1 MFREV
6 AQVGRDLGALRPVL
20 GSLVPSRV
28 AFLFDR
34 ESDWAQKASAGP
46 CDAVKQHYFDTAIR
60 HYRPYWKRGIPVDVL
75 NGDASLDGYDLVI
88 APNLFMLRDGFAE
101 RVERFVEA
109 GGTFVA
115 TWLTGVVGPTNLC
128 FRGGFPGPL
137 RKVLGVWAEETDY
150 LYDDERNSIECAAG
164 NALGLQGSFGTGT
177 VCEVVHPEGAAVAA
191 TYGRDFYAGSPAL
204 TVNRFGKGEAWY
216 LATWGDDAFLDAFH
230 AALAA
235 RRQDAMEM
243 LP

>member
-1 MFREV
+1 M
-6 AQVGRDLGALRPVL
+6 
-20 GSLVPSRV
+20 
-28 AFLFDR
+28 
-34 ESDWAQKASAGP
+34 
-46 CDAVKQHYFDTAIR
+46 
-60 HYRPYWKRGIPVDVL
+60 
-75 NGDASLDGYDLVI
+75 
-88 APNLFMLRDGFAE
+88 
-101 RVERFVEA
+101 
-109 GGTFVA
+109 
-115 TWLTGVVGPTNLC
+115 
-128 FRGGFPGPL
+128 
-137 RKVLGVWAEETDY
+137 LGVWAEETDY

-235 RRQDAMEM
+235 RRGLRRALEADLPEGVCANVRENDAGERFVFVTNFASGPRAVDLGPAPRKSLLDGGATVSGTVE
-243 LP
+243 LPPFGVLVLAEGAV